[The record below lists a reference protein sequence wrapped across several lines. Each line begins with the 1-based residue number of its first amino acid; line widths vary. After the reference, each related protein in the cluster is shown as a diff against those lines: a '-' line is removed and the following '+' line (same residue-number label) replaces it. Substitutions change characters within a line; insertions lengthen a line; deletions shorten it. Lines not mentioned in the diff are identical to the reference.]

1 MDHEQYKIC
10 LLSYIIQIISL
21 MAWLHQGQEKSEA
34 EVKVEGMFS
43 CSVCRRKEDRN
54 ISRLSLIE
62 TVRRNGK
69 FIFHLAVS
77 INASTVYVLK
87 FEPIKRIFHGKTCA
101 IKTTSLLTKV
111 SVHTQFGT
119 VFS

>member
-1 MDHEQYKIC
+1 
-10 LLSYIIQIISL
+10 

-43 CSVCRRKEDRN
+43 CSVCQRKEERN

-77 INASTVYVLK
+77 NQ
-87 FEPIKRIFHGKTCA
+87 EPIKRIFHRKTCV
-101 IKTTSLLTKV
+101 ILR
-111 SVHTQFGT
+111 QPPCP
-119 VFS
+119 